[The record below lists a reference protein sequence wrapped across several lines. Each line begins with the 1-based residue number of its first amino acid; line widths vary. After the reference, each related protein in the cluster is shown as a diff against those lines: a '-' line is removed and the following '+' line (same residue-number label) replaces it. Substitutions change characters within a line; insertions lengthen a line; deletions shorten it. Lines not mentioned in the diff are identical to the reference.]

1 MTPRKRERFCPGS
14 KCVHKTHRFHTRLLK
29 VLGTMEVLHCAI
41 LLAVLLQARCEVPVQ
56 GLESV
61 EVREGEEAILS
72 CTTPSEILFCTFRS
86 PTYETFT
93 MKPGIPYE
101 DGRIVFHGTDEK
113 KECGLKITNVK
124 EKDNGEWKCLL
135 TAFVENQAKKGEDSA
150 YITVAKAPNDIHIE
164 VDDETTAAV
173 IVNYPENKERKV
185 KCVASGGRP
194 AATFSWMLG
203 EDQFNGPVQD
213 LDSIE
218 TAGGTLTQSQVL
230 TYHSEPSHN
239 GKKLTCIV
247 AHKGF
252 AQEQISAQENRR
264 SLTLDVQF
272 KPVDA
277 EKTQEF
283 YNLAVGKQHTVL
295 MNFRAHPRPTKLHW
309 ELYDGTTVNEG
320 SESLDQR
327 FYAEQLAEGPT
338 DGYYTA
344 KLDIKNV
351 KAEDA
356 GTTSNLVVTNE
367 LGTTNYKFS
376 LHGGEKP
383 ASAPAVSDAQENG
396 GVPSRAEAGSGP
408 VIAIVIVAII
418 IIVVIVVAVIARS
431 QGLLCFADPPHTE
444 EDKEKAVEKA
454 EGSDTES
461 AKQAEGAQDE
471 KDAAVGDESGGTG
484 GANNNN
490 SSKKS
495 VTARM
500 NSLLMVMKKTVGSKK
515 EKIVESESEVKLQ
528 ENEEKKENKD
538 EDLEK
543 KNDSIVYA
551 DLDKSVMSEG
561 TRPSVT
567 VENERSEYAEIK
579 PQNKE

>member
-1 MTPRKRERFCPGS
+1 MG
-14 KCVHKTHRFHTRLLK
+14 
-29 VLGTMEVLHCAI
+29 
-41 LLAVLLQARCEVPVQ
+41 
-56 GLESV
+56 
-61 EVREGEEAILS
+61 
-72 CTTPSEILFCTFRS
+72 
-86 PTYETFT
+86 
-93 MKPGIPYE
+93 
-101 DGRIVFHGTDEK
+101 
-113 KECGLKITNVK
+113 
-124 EKDNGEWKCLL
+124 
-135 TAFVENQAKKGEDSA
+135 
-150 YITVAKAPNDIHIE
+150 
-164 VDDETTAAV
+164 
-173 IVNYPENKERKV
+173 
-185 KCVASGGRP
+185 
-194 AATFSWMLG
+194 
-203 EDQFNGPVQD
+203 
-213 LDSIE
+213 
-218 TAGGTLTQSQVL
+218 
-230 TYHSEPSHN
+230 
-239 GKKLTCIV
+239 
-247 AHKGF
+247 
-252 AQEQISAQENRR
+252 NRR
-264 SLTLDVQF
+264 SLTLDDQF

-367 LGTTNYKFS
+367 LGTTNYQFS

-383 ASAPAVSDAQENG
+383 AS
-396 GVPSRAEAGSGP
+396 EAGSGP

-471 KDAAVGDESGGTG
+471 KDAAVGDESGGAG

-551 DLDKSVMSEG
+551 DLDKSVCLKVLD
-561 TRPSVT
+561 RVL
-567 VENERSEYAEIK
+567 
-579 PQNKE
+579 QL